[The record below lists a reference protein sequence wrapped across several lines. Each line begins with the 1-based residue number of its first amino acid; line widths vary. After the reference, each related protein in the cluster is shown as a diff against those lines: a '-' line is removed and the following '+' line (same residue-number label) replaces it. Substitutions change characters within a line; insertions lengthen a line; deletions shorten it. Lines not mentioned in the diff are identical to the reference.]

1 MRINGNFFNNF
12 MGSSFFN
19 RHSTVSGMF
28 GRRNVGSANMPD
40 WNRVNKYSKTYM
52 KDGVLYHVGN
62 KNADRNRA
70 NKYSKTY
77 MKDGVLYH
85 KGNRTES
92 KLYTRQGTL
101 AGARPNQRRQ
111 FYSGQ
116 QILDAIKKYDSY
128 TLGYDGRSIYF
139 QGRENVYR
147 SNGKYAGSHPVGE
160 KMYFNPDYVN
170 DALGIHNPKQM
181 SVKDN
186 EVRFDSY
193 SYYQFKGKD
202 GRNHTVLSMGSSLNA
217 GTFANFG
224 KERID
229 KEAVEYADFWE
240 DVAHGNV
247 WSIEQ
252 RYSQKEIRQKLTDV
266 GIQNGFFTV
275 TVGNRSQSY
284 YLSANEDAMT
294 LFDKETYD
302 KRYNALISGK
312 TFQLDKFQPGQT
324 VTIGGKDYV
333 LNEHKGIDIEYG
345 AEVY

>member
-1 MRINGNFFNNF
+1 MRLNGNFFNFRNYNSLNQ
-12 MGSSFFN
+12 SSL
-19 RHSTVSGMF
+19 VSRLF
-28 GRRNVGSANMPD
+28 GNRNVGRQSMTARNIANRNMAP
-40 WNRVNKYSKTYM
+40 NF
-52 KDGVLYHVGN
+52 KDGVV
-62 KNADRNRA
+62 
-70 NKYSKTY
+70 YSR
-77 MKDGVLYH
+77 
-85 KGNRTES
+85 GNRNAS
-92 KLYTRQGTL
+92 KLYTRRGTL
-101 AGARPNQRRQ
+101 AGVRQGRRPSQRRP
-111 FYSGQ
+111 FYSAQ
-116 QILDAIKKYDSY
+116 EILDAIKKYDGY
-128 TLGYDGRSIYF
+128 MLGYDGKTAYF
-139 QGRENVYR
+139 QGTENIY
-147 SNGKYAGSHPVGE
+147 SNTSRYPVESRPVGE
-160 KMYFNPDYVN
+160 KMYFNPDDVN

-202 GRNHTVLSMGSSLNA
+202 GRNHTVLSMGSSLSA

-229 KEAVEYADFWE
+229 KEAVEYAEFWE

-252 RYSQKEIRQKLTDV
+252 RYSQKEIRQKLTDA

>member
-1 MRINGNFFNNF
+1 MRLNGNLYNF
-12 MGSSFFN
+12 RNYNSLNQSSL
-19 RHSTVSGMF
+19 VSRLF
-28 GRRNVGSANMPD
+28 GNRNVGRQSMTARNIANRNMAP
-40 WNRVNKYSKTYM
+40 NF
-52 KDGVLYHVGN
+52 KDGVV
-62 KNADRNRA
+62 
-70 NKYSKTY
+70 YSR
-77 MKDGVLYH
+77 
-85 KGNRTES
+85 GNRNAS
-92 KLYTRQGTL
+92 KLYTRRGTL
-101 AGARPNQRRQ
+101 AGVRQGRRPSQRRP
-111 FYSGQ
+111 FYSAQ
-116 QILDAIKKYDSY
+116 EILDAIKKYDGY
-128 TLGYDGRSIYF
+128 MLGYDGKTAYF
-139 QGRENVYR
+139 QGTENIY
-147 SNGKYAGSHPVGE
+147 SNTSRYPVESRPVGE
-160 KMYFNPDYVN
+160 KMYFNPDDVN

-229 KEAVEYADFWE
+229 KEAVEYAEFWE